1 MTINNKLENVL
12 IAPHLKVIIS
22 DNSHITG
29 CNKKNGPPSR
39 SIYSLLNHFTTFFYN
54 FDNHS
59 VLPPYTKKLSLDYF
73 YQKFQNCLGK
83 QSKKVSYFGQGVH
96 FFVTPCRY
104 LFSNDKSRKKQ
115 MNLFRTWLQ
124 LRKWES
130 SRDTNFWRA
139 H

>member
-1 MTINNKLENVL
+1 MCVQYWPAGKMREEVYSGIGVTVENEEQLANFMIRTIRMR
-12 IAPHLKVIIS
+12 KVR
-22 DNSHITG
+22 ITG

-96 FFVTPCRY
+96 FFCYT
-104 LFSNDKSRKKQ
+104 L
-115 MNLFRTWLQ
+115 
-124 LRKWES
+124 
-130 SRDTNFWRA
+130 
-139 H
+139 